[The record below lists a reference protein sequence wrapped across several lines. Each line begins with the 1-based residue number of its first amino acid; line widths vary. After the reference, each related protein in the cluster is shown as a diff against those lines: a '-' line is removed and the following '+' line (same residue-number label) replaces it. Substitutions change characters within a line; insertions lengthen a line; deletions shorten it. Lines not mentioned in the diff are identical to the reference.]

1 MIAAD
6 RDALICDLAET
17 YGVLDMR
24 AIPVPLLA
32 TLACGLRENARI
44 KMKLSGSKANPLDLM
59 VAAAVDR
66 LSILMWQNTKD
77 GADGRNKPKSIVAL
91 LLGEQEEEKELQ
103 GFDTAEEFEAAWIRT
118 TGVAHG
124 G

>member
-1 MIAAD
+1 MIAID

-17 YGVLDMR
+17 YGVFDMG
-24 AIPVPLLA
+24 ALPVPMLA

-44 KMKLSGSKANPLDLM
+44 KMKLSGSRISPMEAM

-66 LSILMWQNTKD
+66 LSLLVWQNTKD
-77 GADGRNKPKSIVAL
+77 GADGRNKPKSILDL
-91 LLGEQEEEKELQ
+91 LLDEQEEDGQLQ
-103 GFDTAEEFEAAWIRT
+103 GFETAEDFEAAWAAK

-124 G
+124 